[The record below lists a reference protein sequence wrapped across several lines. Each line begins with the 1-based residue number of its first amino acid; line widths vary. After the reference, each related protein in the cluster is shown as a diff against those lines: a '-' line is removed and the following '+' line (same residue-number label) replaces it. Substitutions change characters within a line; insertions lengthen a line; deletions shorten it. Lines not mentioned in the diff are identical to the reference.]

1 MKKNKKEIKKVDDIN
16 KKLVVAL
23 TQKMEIHKKKQIGG
37 NFEKDGVLFKTKVKF
52 VAKSMSK
59 YQYSQLFA
67 LYEFMKENPQ
77 LTEAEIRKVLRSR
90 SIKFA
95 FLNNCD
101 IKVQGFLDKLEK
113 YGPYSMAIY
122 IDEANDGLEKWAKR
136 HL

>member
-1 MKKNKKEIKKVDDIN
+1 MKNKKEIKKVDELN

-23 TQKMEIHKKKQIGG
+23 NEKIEHHKKKQIGG

-67 LYEFMKENPQ
+67 LYEFIKENPQ

-101 IKVQGFLDKLEK
+101 VNVQGFLEKLK
-113 YGPYSMAIY
+113 KHGPYSMAIY

-136 HL
+136 HT